1 VSFSQAITALDRAG
15 RRDGRF
21 LVRLWRVVRR
31 FDEDATA
38 RRIGYVV
45 DRLFGA
51 DAAEPFRSLIGERRA
66 PVRLRTTGRDQGPVD
81 PLWRVIVNA
90 STTPEP
96 QGSQ

>member
-1 VSFSQAITALDRAG
+1 MLNGITAG
-15 RRDGRF
+15 RQCAV
-21 LVRLWRVVRR
+21 LLAV
-31 FDEDATA
+31 TA
-38 RRIGYVV
+38 RFSMAVDI
-45 DRLFGA
+45 DRLLGA